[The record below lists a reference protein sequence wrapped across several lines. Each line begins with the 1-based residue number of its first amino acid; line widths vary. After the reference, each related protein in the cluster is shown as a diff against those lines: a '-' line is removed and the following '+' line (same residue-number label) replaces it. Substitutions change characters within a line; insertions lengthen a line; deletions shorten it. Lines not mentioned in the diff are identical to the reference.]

1 MSSQISVLTS
11 TTRLTCRRDFPVW
24 YDALYAE
31 ADAADVWDLID
42 PDDTTS
48 PSDPRE
54 DDEELSIESW
64 ITQQNEKQRRTYD
77 RKRKAYDSILQHRAE
92 ASDDTGEELQ
102 EPVAQPTLTQ
112 NTPGTFERYTNY
124 LASKSGRDVKE
135 TVDKDILYAAR
146 SEILANNQR
155 SLRALIQYLRKRYAP
170 SESSSQTTVREEYL
184 LLLEK
189 ANTSVN
195 PQTWLRDF
203 HRVLLRALRFRIP
216 ESQGTLASKTF
227 LRAVGHRF
235 APSWAT
241 SELTEIVKMERKGD
255 RIPTVSEYRDML
267 EDLLYEDTLYDKNR
281 GKTSGVY
288 ATLAGRPSEAI
299 SDGKSGSKGK
309 GKSEAC
315 PCNKP
320 HNANPLECTRVEYA
334 LTGRIKP
341 SQDKLSRDECKE
353 IRKRINQSENYDLR
367 AELARKGWIW
377 ATEPPSFRNPAP
389 PRNRSSGNTGS
400 KAKSQQEENESEV
413 TLKRNIHAVTI
424 SRELLRE
431 ISDDFDSDY
440 DQPSVFATP
449 LTGPHVLSR
458 STVLDN
464 CGATHLVNNLDL
476 LESSSIKT
484 CIGDERVD
492 SGTASYPILAKGTWI
507 LPKALN
513 GPDGDLTAD
522 LTLHNVGYV
531 ENFHVNIV
539 SEALLRKTGI
549 WYSGLDNTLR
559 QGTYKNSV
567 VVKHL
572 VRKMNITFFEYKT
585 GSQYIAQKRITSSNA
600 GIVNHLVLAVQ
611 DPARLSL
618 RKPPDRYDD
627 AWLWHLRS
635 GHLAPDALER
645 MVSNVRGVKIKGP
658 TRLECEYCATAHAKQ
673 LISRRTSERKAI
685 RPYYRVS
692 WDLFDYPTSFDKNRW
707 LLVIKDEYTG
717 RLFAFPRVSKSHTFV
732 FDALRHFER
741 WVARQRGVTL
751 CKLRQ
756 DVERAVIA
764 INGMTEY
771 QLWAQ
776 HNGIEIEE
784 TPPYTKEPNG
794 GGERAGQELITR
806 AIKMLSAAGLPTT
819 LWVEAVMAAAYLYN
833 MSPRKRRAW
842 LSPIQVEE
850 SWFRQ
855 YFRWWQPQYSA
866 SLARDLRPHW
876 GWTYAY
882 GCRAYPLKKDR
893 EADRNRRNFKVEPR
907 GHIGYLVGYVMDAH
921 NLYRVWIPSLDQVII
936 TRNVTFDETKF
947 YSKDDAKAS
956 LQAEV
961 AETVSTEISEPPATA
976 NPGLQFLGLAKPSE
990 LVFSLEEQPL
1000 PPAFAPSTVISE
1012 ETTVKRSAV
1021 NSRREEGLLTPEPT
1035 PEPAAAPEGT
1045 DGQTTGQQS
1054 SEAMDAGVPDPGHE
1068 ALSEAVED
1076 VIYVKTNNEPPREPA
1091 VEADSSND
1099 LGGDSPTHPVRP
1111 HSDNGNGR
1119 EPEIK
1124 TKRVYNRKD
1133 YGQQQGKPRRSPRF
1147 AQHFAF
1153 LQTERNWETFFHTY
1167 MPDQQKAV
1175 EEANQAHYT
1184 LHCFVFASIH
1194 QAKHSRAVTPQR
1206 VKIHTDELI
1215 KPPRTWKSVEKMP
1228 THLRNLFYE
1237 AAQAEISKLEE
1248 MDAWKIIDEH
1258 EASTKPIPLKWVFT
1272 YKLDQDGYL
1281 DRCKAR
1287 ICVRGDLQAKH
1298 PLEQTY
1304 AATLAA
1310 RTFRVAMALAA
1321 EFDLEVDQ
1329 FDVVN
1334 AFLNATRGP
1343 NDPPVVCYL
1352 PDGFK
1357 QNGKYVELRRALY
1370 GLRDAPL
1377 LWYKEFSST
1386 LRRLGLKPASEDP
1399 CLFTSNDK
1407 KVMVLF
1413 YVDDILVLYHR
1424 DHREAA
1430 QNVINGVKAE
1440 YELKDQGPVEWY
1452 LGIRVIRDREKRT
1465 INLAHDQYIERVAK
1479 KFNLIDSIVPHTP
1492 LPFVPL
1498 QKNTAE
1504 ATPDQVKQYQEKVG
1518 SILYTAIMI
1527 RPDVAF
1533 ACATLSRFLTN
1544 PSLEHQKAANQVI
1557 RYLYHTR
1564 YLSLCFGSSG
1574 GAGAQVLLIAG
1585 DASFA
1590 DDEETRRSSQGY
1602 IISLFGGPI
1611 QWKAARQNTVTTST
1625 TEAELL
1631 SLENTAKETIA
1642 LKRLFRD
1649 IELDLGDV
1657 WKIHCDNRQTIRLVV
1672 GDKERISTRL
1682 RHVDIQNMWLRQE
1695 YAKKTFDVVYMP
1707 TDEMPADGLTKAL
1720 SRAKFEHF
1728 RALLNLQDIRAQVTR
1743 SEEKQVRASNAGPE
1757 AES

>member
-112 NTPGTFERYTNY
+112 NTPGIFERYTNY
-124 LASKSGRDVKE
+124 LASKSGRDVLKTRRERDFDSIQRWVKE

-255 RIPTVSEYRDML
+255 RIPTR
-267 EDLLYEDTLYDKNR
+267 
-281 GKTSGVY
+281 
-288 ATLAGRPSEAI
+288 
-299 SDGKSGSKGK
+299 GSKGK

-618 RKPPDRYDD
+618 RKPPD
-627 AWLWHLRS
+627 
-635 GHLAPDALER
+635 
-645 MVSNVRGVKIKGP
+645 
-658 TRLECEYCATAHAKQ
+658 
-673 LISRRTSERKAI
+673 
-685 RPYYRVS
+685 RVS

-1099 LGGDSPTHPVRP
+1099 LGG
-1111 HSDNGNGR
+1111 
-1119 EPEIK
+1119 
-1124 TKRVYNRKD
+1124 
-1133 YGQQQGKPRRSPRF
+1133 
-1147 AQHFAF
+1147 
-1153 LQTERNWETFFHTY
+1153 QTETIT
-1167 MPDQQKAV
+1167 
-1175 EEANQAHYT
+1175 
-1184 LHCFVFASIH
+1184 S
-1194 QAKHSRAVTPQR
+1194 
-1206 VKIHTDELI
+1206 
-1215 KPPRTWKSVEKMP
+1215 
-1228 THLRNLFYE
+1228 LR
-1237 AAQAEISKLEE
+1237 
-1248 MDAWKIIDEH
+1248 
-1258 EASTKPIPLKWVFT
+1258 P
-1272 YKLDQDGYL
+1272 
-1281 DRCKAR
+1281 
-1287 ICVRGDLQAKH
+1287 
-1298 PLEQTY
+1298 
-1304 AATLAA
+1304 
-1310 RTFRVAMALAA
+1310 
-1321 EFDLEVDQ
+1321 
-1329 FDVVN
+1329 
-1334 AFLNATRGP
+1334 
-1343 NDPPVVCYL
+1343 
-1352 PDGFK
+1352 
-1357 QNGKYVELRRALY
+1357 
-1370 GLRDAPL
+1370 
-1377 LWYKEFSST
+1377 T
-1386 LRRLGLKPASEDP
+1386 LRIP
-1399 CLFTSNDK
+1399 T
-1407 KVMVLF
+1407 
-1413 YVDDILVLYHR
+1413 
-1424 DHREAA
+1424 
-1430 QNVINGVKAE
+1430 NG
-1440 YELKDQGPVEWY
+1440 
-1452 LGIRVIRDREKRT
+1452 T
-1465 INLAHDQYIERVAK
+1465 
-1479 KFNLIDSIVPHTP
+1479 
-1492 LPFVPL
+1492 
-1498 QKNTAE
+1498 
-1504 ATPDQVKQYQEKVG
+1504 
-1518 SILYTAIMI
+1518 
-1527 RPDVAF
+1527 
-1533 ACATLSRFLTN
+1533 
-1544 PSLEHQKAANQVI
+1544 
-1557 RYLYHTR
+1557 
-1564 YLSLCFGSSG
+1564 
-1574 GAGAQVLLIAG
+1574 
-1585 DASFA
+1585 
-1590 DDEETRRSSQGY
+1590 
-1602 IISLFGGPI
+1602 
-1611 QWKAARQNTVTTST
+1611 
-1625 TEAELL
+1625 
-1631 SLENTAKETIA
+1631 
-1642 LKRLFRD
+1642 
-1649 IELDLGDV
+1649 
-1657 WKIHCDNRQTIRLVV
+1657 
-1672 GDKERISTRL
+1672 
-1682 RHVDIQNMWLRQE
+1682 
-1695 YAKKTFDVVYMP
+1695 
-1707 TDEMPADGLTKAL
+1707 
-1720 SRAKFEHF
+1720 
-1728 RALLNLQDIRAQVTR
+1728 
-1743 SEEKQVRASNAGPE
+1743 
-1757 AES
+1757 

>member
-124 LASKSGRDVKE
+124 LASKSGRDVLKTRRERDFDSIQRWVKE

-618 RKPPDRYDD
+618 RKPPDR
-627 AWLWHLRS
+627 
-635 GHLAPDALER
+635 
-645 MVSNVRGVKIKGP
+645 
-658 TRLECEYCATAHAKQ
+658 
-673 LISRRTSERKAI
+673 
-685 RPYYRVS
+685 VS

-717 RLFAFPRVSKSHTFV
+717 RLFAFPR
-732 FDALRHFER
+732 
-741 WVARQRGVTL
+741 
-751 CKLRQ
+751 
-756 DVERAVIA
+756 
-764 INGMTEY
+764 
-771 QLWAQ
+771 

-842 LSPIQVEE
+842 LSPIQ
-850 SWFRQ
+850 
-855 YFRWWQPQYSA
+855 
-866 SLARDLRPHW
+866 
-876 GWTYAY
+876 
-882 GCRAYPLKKDR
+882 
-893 EADRNRRNFKVEPR
+893 
-907 GHIGYLVGYVMDAH
+907 
-921 NLYRVWIPSLDQVII
+921 
-936 TRNVTFDETKF
+936 
-947 YSKDDAKAS
+947 
-956 LQAEV
+956 V

-1153 LQTERNWETFFHTY
+1153 LQTEQRS
-1167 MPDQQKAV
+1167 
-1175 EEANQAHYT
+1175 
-1184 LHCFVFASIH
+1184 LH
-1194 QAKHSRAVTPQR
+1194 
-1206 VKIHTDELI
+1206 
-1215 KPPRTWKSVEKMP
+1215 
-1228 THLRNLFYE
+1228 
-1237 AAQAEISKLEE
+1237 
-1248 MDAWKIIDEH
+1248 
-1258 EASTKPIPLKWVFT
+1258 
-1272 YKLDQDGYL
+1272 
-1281 DRCKAR
+1281 
-1287 ICVRGDLQAKH
+1287 
-1298 PLEQTY
+1298 
-1304 AATLAA
+1304 
-1310 RTFRVAMALAA
+1310 
-1321 EFDLEVDQ
+1321 
-1329 FDVVN
+1329 
-1334 AFLNATRGP
+1334 
-1343 NDPPVVCYL
+1343 
-1352 PDGFK
+1352 
-1357 QNGKYVELRRALY
+1357 
-1370 GLRDAPL
+1370 
-1377 LWYKEFSST
+1377 
-1386 LRRLGLKPASEDP
+1386 SE
-1399 CLFTSNDK
+1399 
-1407 KVMVLF
+1407 
-1413 YVDDILVLYHR
+1413 
-1424 DHREAA
+1424 
-1430 QNVINGVKAE
+1430 
-1440 YELKDQGPVEWY
+1440 
-1452 LGIRVIRDREKRT
+1452 
-1465 INLAHDQYIERVAK
+1465 
-1479 KFNLIDSIVPHTP
+1479 
-1492 LPFVPL
+1492 
-1498 QKNTAE
+1498 
-1504 ATPDQVKQYQEKVG
+1504 
-1518 SILYTAIMI
+1518 
-1527 RPDVAF
+1527 
-1533 ACATLSRFLTN
+1533 
-1544 PSLEHQKAANQVI
+1544 
-1557 RYLYHTR
+1557 
-1564 YLSLCFGSSG
+1564 
-1574 GAGAQVLLIAG
+1574 
-1585 DASFA
+1585 
-1590 DDEETRRSSQGY
+1590 
-1602 IISLFGGPI
+1602 
-1611 QWKAARQNTVTTST
+1611 
-1625 TEAELL
+1625 
-1631 SLENTAKETIA
+1631 
-1642 LKRLFRD
+1642 
-1649 IELDLGDV
+1649 
-1657 WKIHCDNRQTIRLVV
+1657 
-1672 GDKERISTRL
+1672 
-1682 RHVDIQNMWLRQE
+1682 
-1695 YAKKTFDVVYMP
+1695 
-1707 TDEMPADGLTKAL
+1707 
-1720 SRAKFEHF
+1720 
-1728 RALLNLQDIRAQVTR
+1728 
-1743 SEEKQVRASNAGPE
+1743 
-1757 AES
+1757 

>member
-112 NTPGTFERYTNY
+112 NTPGIFERYTNY
-124 LASKSGRDVKE
+124 LASKSGRDVLKTRRERDFDSIQRWVKE

-146 SEILANNQR
+146 SEILAKNQR

-618 RKPPDRYDD
+618 RKPPDR
-627 AWLWHLRS
+627 
-635 GHLAPDALER
+635 
-645 MVSNVRGVKIKGP
+645 
-658 TRLECEYCATAHAKQ
+658 
-673 LISRRTSERKAI
+673 
-685 RPYYRVS
+685 VS

-717 RLFAFPRVSKSHTFV
+717 RLFAFPR
-732 FDALRHFER
+732 
-741 WVARQRGVTL
+741 
-751 CKLRQ
+751 
-756 DVERAVIA
+756 
-764 INGMTEY
+764 
-771 QLWAQ
+771 

-842 LSPIQVEE
+842 LSPIQ
-850 SWFRQ
+850 
-855 YFRWWQPQYSA
+855 
-866 SLARDLRPHW
+866 
-876 GWTYAY
+876 
-882 GCRAYPLKKDR
+882 
-893 EADRNRRNFKVEPR
+893 
-907 GHIGYLVGYVMDAH
+907 
-921 NLYRVWIPSLDQVII
+921 
-936 TRNVTFDETKF
+936 
-947 YSKDDAKAS
+947 
-956 LQAEV
+956 
-961 AETVSTEISEPPATA
+961 ISEPPATA

-1153 LQTERNWETFFHTY
+1153 LQTEQRS
-1167 MPDQQKAV
+1167 
-1175 EEANQAHYT
+1175 
-1184 LHCFVFASIH
+1184 LH
-1194 QAKHSRAVTPQR
+1194 
-1206 VKIHTDELI
+1206 
-1215 KPPRTWKSVEKMP
+1215 
-1228 THLRNLFYE
+1228 
-1237 AAQAEISKLEE
+1237 
-1248 MDAWKIIDEH
+1248 
-1258 EASTKPIPLKWVFT
+1258 
-1272 YKLDQDGYL
+1272 
-1281 DRCKAR
+1281 
-1287 ICVRGDLQAKH
+1287 
-1298 PLEQTY
+1298 
-1304 AATLAA
+1304 
-1310 RTFRVAMALAA
+1310 
-1321 EFDLEVDQ
+1321 
-1329 FDVVN
+1329 
-1334 AFLNATRGP
+1334 
-1343 NDPPVVCYL
+1343 
-1352 PDGFK
+1352 
-1357 QNGKYVELRRALY
+1357 
-1370 GLRDAPL
+1370 
-1377 LWYKEFSST
+1377 
-1386 LRRLGLKPASEDP
+1386 SE
-1399 CLFTSNDK
+1399 
-1407 KVMVLF
+1407 
-1413 YVDDILVLYHR
+1413 
-1424 DHREAA
+1424 
-1430 QNVINGVKAE
+1430 
-1440 YELKDQGPVEWY
+1440 
-1452 LGIRVIRDREKRT
+1452 
-1465 INLAHDQYIERVAK
+1465 
-1479 KFNLIDSIVPHTP
+1479 
-1492 LPFVPL
+1492 
-1498 QKNTAE
+1498 
-1504 ATPDQVKQYQEKVG
+1504 
-1518 SILYTAIMI
+1518 
-1527 RPDVAF
+1527 
-1533 ACATLSRFLTN
+1533 
-1544 PSLEHQKAANQVI
+1544 
-1557 RYLYHTR
+1557 
-1564 YLSLCFGSSG
+1564 
-1574 GAGAQVLLIAG
+1574 
-1585 DASFA
+1585 
-1590 DDEETRRSSQGY
+1590 
-1602 IISLFGGPI
+1602 
-1611 QWKAARQNTVTTST
+1611 
-1625 TEAELL
+1625 
-1631 SLENTAKETIA
+1631 
-1642 LKRLFRD
+1642 
-1649 IELDLGDV
+1649 
-1657 WKIHCDNRQTIRLVV
+1657 
-1672 GDKERISTRL
+1672 
-1682 RHVDIQNMWLRQE
+1682 
-1695 YAKKTFDVVYMP
+1695 
-1707 TDEMPADGLTKAL
+1707 
-1720 SRAKFEHF
+1720 
-1728 RALLNLQDIRAQVTR
+1728 
-1743 SEEKQVRASNAGPE
+1743 
-1757 AES
+1757 

>member
-124 LASKSGRDVKE
+124 LASKSGRDVLKTRRERDFDSIQRWVKE

-281 GKTSGVY
+281 GKSK
-288 ATLAGRPSEAI
+288 R
-299 SDGKSGSKGK
+299 GSKGK

-618 RKPPDRYDD
+618 RKPPDR
-627 AWLWHLRS
+627 
-635 GHLAPDALER
+635 
-645 MVSNVRGVKIKGP
+645 
-658 TRLECEYCATAHAKQ
+658 
-673 LISRRTSERKAI
+673 
-685 RPYYRVS
+685 VS

-717 RLFAFPRVSKSHTFV
+717 RLFAFPR
-732 FDALRHFER
+732 
-741 WVARQRGVTL
+741 
-751 CKLRQ
+751 
-756 DVERAVIA
+756 
-764 INGMTEY
+764 
-771 QLWAQ
+771 AQ

-842 LSPIQVEE
+842 LSPIQ
-850 SWFRQ
+850 
-855 YFRWWQPQYSA
+855 
-866 SLARDLRPHW
+866 
-876 GWTYAY
+876 
-882 GCRAYPLKKDR
+882 
-893 EADRNRRNFKVEPR
+893 
-907 GHIGYLVGYVMDAH
+907 
-921 NLYRVWIPSLDQVII
+921 
-936 TRNVTFDETKF
+936 
-947 YSKDDAKAS
+947 
-956 LQAEV
+956 
-961 AETVSTEISEPPATA
+961 ISEPPATA

-1153 LQTERNWETFFHTY
+1153 LQTEQRS
-1167 MPDQQKAV
+1167 
-1175 EEANQAHYT
+1175 
-1184 LHCFVFASIH
+1184 LH
-1194 QAKHSRAVTPQR
+1194 
-1206 VKIHTDELI
+1206 
-1215 KPPRTWKSVEKMP
+1215 
-1228 THLRNLFYE
+1228 
-1237 AAQAEISKLEE
+1237 
-1248 MDAWKIIDEH
+1248 
-1258 EASTKPIPLKWVFT
+1258 
-1272 YKLDQDGYL
+1272 
-1281 DRCKAR
+1281 
-1287 ICVRGDLQAKH
+1287 
-1298 PLEQTY
+1298 
-1304 AATLAA
+1304 
-1310 RTFRVAMALAA
+1310 
-1321 EFDLEVDQ
+1321 
-1329 FDVVN
+1329 
-1334 AFLNATRGP
+1334 
-1343 NDPPVVCYL
+1343 
-1352 PDGFK
+1352 
-1357 QNGKYVELRRALY
+1357 
-1370 GLRDAPL
+1370 
-1377 LWYKEFSST
+1377 
-1386 LRRLGLKPASEDP
+1386 SE
-1399 CLFTSNDK
+1399 
-1407 KVMVLF
+1407 
-1413 YVDDILVLYHR
+1413 
-1424 DHREAA
+1424 
-1430 QNVINGVKAE
+1430 
-1440 YELKDQGPVEWY
+1440 
-1452 LGIRVIRDREKRT
+1452 
-1465 INLAHDQYIERVAK
+1465 
-1479 KFNLIDSIVPHTP
+1479 
-1492 LPFVPL
+1492 
-1498 QKNTAE
+1498 
-1504 ATPDQVKQYQEKVG
+1504 
-1518 SILYTAIMI
+1518 
-1527 RPDVAF
+1527 
-1533 ACATLSRFLTN
+1533 
-1544 PSLEHQKAANQVI
+1544 
-1557 RYLYHTR
+1557 
-1564 YLSLCFGSSG
+1564 
-1574 GAGAQVLLIAG
+1574 
-1585 DASFA
+1585 
-1590 DDEETRRSSQGY
+1590 
-1602 IISLFGGPI
+1602 
-1611 QWKAARQNTVTTST
+1611 
-1625 TEAELL
+1625 
-1631 SLENTAKETIA
+1631 
-1642 LKRLFRD
+1642 
-1649 IELDLGDV
+1649 
-1657 WKIHCDNRQTIRLVV
+1657 
-1672 GDKERISTRL
+1672 
-1682 RHVDIQNMWLRQE
+1682 
-1695 YAKKTFDVVYMP
+1695 
-1707 TDEMPADGLTKAL
+1707 
-1720 SRAKFEHF
+1720 
-1728 RALLNLQDIRAQVTR
+1728 
-1743 SEEKQVRASNAGPE
+1743 
-1757 AES
+1757 

>member
-124 LASKSGRDVKE
+124 LASKSGRDVLKTRRERDFDSIQRWIKE

-241 SELTEIVKMERKGD
+241 SELTEIVKIERKGD

-440 DQPSVFATP
+440 DQPSVFATL

-618 RKPPDRYDD
+618 RKPPDR
-627 AWLWHLRS
+627 
-635 GHLAPDALER
+635 
-645 MVSNVRGVKIKGP
+645 
-658 TRLECEYCATAHAKQ
+658 
-673 LISRRTSERKAI
+673 
-685 RPYYRVS
+685 VS

-717 RLFAFPRVSKSHTFV
+717 RLFAFPR
-732 FDALRHFER
+732 
-741 WVARQRGVTL
+741 
-751 CKLRQ
+751 
-756 DVERAVIA
+756 
-764 INGMTEY
+764 
-771 QLWAQ
+771 

-842 LSPIQVEE
+842 LSPIQ
-850 SWFRQ
+850 
-855 YFRWWQPQYSA
+855 
-866 SLARDLRPHW
+866 
-876 GWTYAY
+876 
-882 GCRAYPLKKDR
+882 
-893 EADRNRRNFKVEPR
+893 
-907 GHIGYLVGYVMDAH
+907 
-921 NLYRVWIPSLDQVII
+921 
-936 TRNVTFDETKF
+936 
-947 YSKDDAKAS
+947 
-956 LQAEV
+956 
-961 AETVSTEISEPPATA
+961 ISEPPATA

-1153 LQTERNWETFFHTY
+1153 LQTEQRS
-1167 MPDQQKAV
+1167 
-1175 EEANQAHYT
+1175 
-1184 LHCFVFASIH
+1184 LH
-1194 QAKHSRAVTPQR
+1194 
-1206 VKIHTDELI
+1206 
-1215 KPPRTWKSVEKMP
+1215 
-1228 THLRNLFYE
+1228 
-1237 AAQAEISKLEE
+1237 
-1248 MDAWKIIDEH
+1248 
-1258 EASTKPIPLKWVFT
+1258 
-1272 YKLDQDGYL
+1272 
-1281 DRCKAR
+1281 
-1287 ICVRGDLQAKH
+1287 
-1298 PLEQTY
+1298 
-1304 AATLAA
+1304 
-1310 RTFRVAMALAA
+1310 
-1321 EFDLEVDQ
+1321 
-1329 FDVVN
+1329 
-1334 AFLNATRGP
+1334 
-1343 NDPPVVCYL
+1343 
-1352 PDGFK
+1352 
-1357 QNGKYVELRRALY
+1357 
-1370 GLRDAPL
+1370 
-1377 LWYKEFSST
+1377 
-1386 LRRLGLKPASEDP
+1386 SE
-1399 CLFTSNDK
+1399 
-1407 KVMVLF
+1407 
-1413 YVDDILVLYHR
+1413 
-1424 DHREAA
+1424 
-1430 QNVINGVKAE
+1430 
-1440 YELKDQGPVEWY
+1440 
-1452 LGIRVIRDREKRT
+1452 
-1465 INLAHDQYIERVAK
+1465 
-1479 KFNLIDSIVPHTP
+1479 
-1492 LPFVPL
+1492 
-1498 QKNTAE
+1498 
-1504 ATPDQVKQYQEKVG
+1504 
-1518 SILYTAIMI
+1518 
-1527 RPDVAF
+1527 
-1533 ACATLSRFLTN
+1533 
-1544 PSLEHQKAANQVI
+1544 
-1557 RYLYHTR
+1557 
-1564 YLSLCFGSSG
+1564 
-1574 GAGAQVLLIAG
+1574 
-1585 DASFA
+1585 
-1590 DDEETRRSSQGY
+1590 
-1602 IISLFGGPI
+1602 
-1611 QWKAARQNTVTTST
+1611 
-1625 TEAELL
+1625 
-1631 SLENTAKETIA
+1631 
-1642 LKRLFRD
+1642 
-1649 IELDLGDV
+1649 
-1657 WKIHCDNRQTIRLVV
+1657 
-1672 GDKERISTRL
+1672 
-1682 RHVDIQNMWLRQE
+1682 
-1695 YAKKTFDVVYMP
+1695 
-1707 TDEMPADGLTKAL
+1707 
-1720 SRAKFEHF
+1720 
-1728 RALLNLQDIRAQVTR
+1728 
-1743 SEEKQVRASNAGPE
+1743 
-1757 AES
+1757 